1 MKTQLLI
8 IIATVMISLFG
19 YSQYADALCMEN
31 QDWSDAPCYGCIGC
45 YPGLEQEKID
55 WSPYYDFKGK
65 EWMDAK
71 KQQLETAIHN
81 NSLREWFVQSDSGAH
96 KNVHKYYFLQGDV
109 PNIYGMNFDEA
120 LGFERAWNAVED
132 DSPDAP
138 LFLWTYHDVILDG
151 TLIETDLAV
160 TITGDHVPLYH
171 IKANKYFKGEKNSDM
186 ITAVENP
193 DDLEFDLFENG
204 LFYLKKLEN
213 QNMYTATIASA
224 KTFGNCDARSL
235 IEISPHLPNEKPPV
249 SMSAH
254 PIGID
259 PCVPD
264 YFDVDPDGIVFEDVP
279 SEPEQNIPTYADCGE
294 GTSFQDGICVV
305 EEQTAKTNSTDKW
318 PSPYQSITQSPLKQI
333 NLGVKFHNIK
343 CDEGIVLA
351 KRGNSERSACVTL
364 DTKIEL
370 TIRGWADDDRVIL
383 GCIGERVQKCYPED
397 KDEYR
402 KKLQKYYYG
411 FNEEPDSKI
420 DVSCMSMEASKS
432 TAIFFKIPSYLSED
446 YSFKCSFSGTPY
458 ESYLIFDNKKVP
470 DGWIS
475 HIPELVSEGAVFI
488 YQTDQKSAVSEK
500 KYATYGTATQRIQE
514 TYDDVMTNNP
524 SLYPQLI
531 HINGMLAFAVD
542 FCNDCS
548 VQTANFTDRIIQKS
562 TSSEDKIKFIDEN
575 GTSYLLK
582 AGIPL
587 SELIKVAESL
597 Q

>member
-1 MKTQLLI
+1 MKYFLI
-8 IIATVMISLFG
+8 FLVLVGFAISSYLVSDSFG
-19 YSQYADALCMEN
+19 LCTEN

-55 WSPYYDFKGK
+55 WLPYYDFKGK

-96 KNVHKYYFLQGDV
+96 KNVHKYYFLQGDA

-204 LFYLKKLEN
+204 LFYLKKLGH

-249 SMSAH
+249 SMPAH

-264 YFDVDPDGIVFEDVP
+264 YFDVDPDGISPQNNALVPEQKTSRPSSIENIDGQLFKVIGPFTLRPQSEDTISFEGVEFSYPYFPVPTPPGGVQSVDISFEDGTTEHIGTVGP
-279 SEPEQNIPTYADCGE
+279 VNPFLKFADNVDPKAGVRRNSD
-294 GTSFQDGICVV
+294 GTFNFLVSV
-305 EEQTAKTNSTDKW
+305 EN
-318 PSPYQSITQSPLKQI
+318 QSVSPLKQI
-333 NLGVKFHNIK
+333 KSGIAIIDVQCN
-343 CDEGIVLA
+343 EGKSPAYKYNRMRV
-351 KRGNSERSACVTL
+351 ACVSEETL
-364 DTKIEL
+364 VEL
-370 TIRGWADDDRVIL
+370 WSRGWATMRFYTQEDTSPHAL
-383 GCIGERVQKCYPED
+383 CNNYEGKWHPEHNGCRGDISDLQCSLMGGTFVDNLKICYNDICPENKTYTLCVTNLDLISGE
-397 KDEYR
+397 
-402 KKLQKYYYG
+402 
-411 FNEEPDSKI
+411 
-420 DVSCMSMEASKS
+420 
-432 TAIFFKIPSYLSED
+432 
-446 YSFKCSFSGTPY
+446 
-458 ESYLIFDNKKVP
+458 
-470 DGWIS
+470 
-475 HIPELVSEGAVFI
+475 
-488 YQTDQKSAVSEK
+488 
-500 KYATYGTATQRIQE
+500 
-514 TYDDVMTNNP
+514 
-524 SLYPQLI
+524 
-531 HINGMLAFAVD
+531 
-542 FCNDCS
+542 
-548 VQTANFTDRIIQKS
+548 
-562 TSSEDKIKFIDEN
+562 
-575 GTSYLLK
+575 
-582 AGIPL
+582 
-587 SELIKVAESL
+587 
-597 Q
+597 